1 MKIHE
6 ALRPIHIGAR
16 VNRREDPDLLTGR
29 ARFIA
34 DVDLVGMVEMVIVRS
49 PFAHARINSVELESA
64 RSSPGVHAAVAAGD
78 LTGVSPFPDYVHIAR
93 GVAQYPLNRDRV
105 RFAGAP
111 VAAVVADDR
120 YLAEDAAELVDVDY
134 EPLEVVATMDEALAE
149 GAPLLYE
156 GWADNKILDLARHD
170 DEIDDVFARS
180 RVITGTYTMHRHAAV
195 PIETRGVVAEYSR
208 GRLTV
213 WASTQQPHIERTVLA
228 DILGLP
234 ESGIHVITPDVG
246 GGFGAKLHVY
256 PEDAVACW
264 LAMELGR
271 PVRWIEDRK
280 EHLTSSSHS
289 REQRHEMEA
298 AVDADGNVIAI
309 KCHIYRDLGS
319 GEIFPSGVGP
329 ALVSAGGVCGTYTI
343 PRAVVSITGVATNK
357 TPSGAYRGYGMP
369 EMVFALERFMEKIAA
384 ETGQDPVEL
393 RRKMMIKP
401 EDLPYTD
408 PRGRHIDSGSHL
420 EAFDLAV
427 AWGKEARSRHPA
439 DEGHAVGVGY
449 AAYIEGVGPTYW
461 GTSGRWST
469 GDACTI
475 TVDPDGKVVVASAV
489 SAMGQGVETMIATVT
504 ADALGVPMEDV
515 SVRLGDTDVSPYGLG
530 SFGSRSTIVAT
541 GGVLLAAEQI
551 RQKVLE
557 IAAHKLEAATEDLLI
572 EQGSVHVRGSSEPA
586 VTLSEI
592 AIAAY
597 MRTFELPE
605 GMESGLSATATY
617 QPEGVDDFPKPDGTL
632 NACVSWSNST
642 HVAVVDI
649 DLGTGQTRV
658 VEYHVVHDCGPLINP
673 DIVEGQVRGGVAQG
687 IGGALYEHLVYS
699 EDGQPLATSFM
710 DYLLPT
716 ATEIPSVSVHH
727 LETPSSLTP
736 LGLKG
741 AGEAGV
747 TGPMAAIG
755 NAVGDALREFGVEVT
770 KMPLAPA
777 DIKALLRASR

>member
-1 MKIHE
+1 MKISD
-6 ALRPIHIGAR
+6 ALRPIYIGAS

-29 ARFIA
+29 ARYIA
-34 DVDLVGMVEMVIVRS
+34 DVDLAGMVEMVVVRS
-49 PFAHARINSVELESA
+49 PYAHARINAVDLSA
-64 RSSPGVHAAVAAGD
+64 ARGAAGVHAAVAASD
-78 LTGVSPFPDYVHIAR
+78 LTGISPFPDYVRIAR
-93 GVAQYPLNRDRV
+93 AVSQFPLNHDRA

-134 EPLEVVATMDEALAE
+134 DPLDVVVTMEDALAPD
-149 GAPLLYE
+149 APLLYDDWE
-156 GWADNKILDLARHD
+156 DNRILDLVRHNEEI
-170 DEIDDVFARS
+170 DEIFARS
-180 RVITGTYTMHRHAAV
+180 RVIKGSYTMHRHAAV

-208 GRLTV
+208 GRLTL
-213 WASTQQPHIERTVLA
+213 WASTQQPHIERSVLA
-228 DILGLP
+228 HVLGIP
-234 ESGIHVITPDVG
+234 ESSIRVITPDVG

-264 LAMELGR
+264 LAMEIGR

-280 EHLTSSSHS
+280 EHLTASSHS

-298 AVDADGNVIAI
+298 AVDDDGRITAI
-309 KCHIYRDLGS
+309 KCHIFRDLGS
-319 GEIFPSGVGP
+319 GEILPSGIGP
-329 ALVSAGGVCGTYTI
+329 ALVSAGGICGTYTI

-369 EMVFALERFMEKIAA
+369 EMVFALERFVEKIAI
-384 ETGQDPVEL
+384 ETGQDPIEF
-393 RRKMMIKP
+393 RRSMMIRP

-420 EAFDLAV
+420 EAFDRAV
-427 AWGKEARSRHPA
+427 AWGRRARSNREARP
-439 DEGHAVGVGY
+439 GHRIGVGF

-475 TVDPDGKVVVASAV
+475 TIDPDGKVVVAAAV
-489 SAMGQGVETMIATVT
+489 SAMGQGVETMIATVA
-504 ADALGVPMEDV
+504 ADTLGVPIDDV

-541 GGVLLAAEQI
+541 GGVLLAGGQI
-551 RQKVLE
+551 RDKVLE
-557 IAAHKLEAATEDLLI
+557 IAAHKLEAAVDDLVI
-572 EQGSVHVRGSSEPA
+572 EQGSVHVRGSVEPK
-586 VTLSEI
+586 VTLAEI
-592 AIAAY
+592 ATAAY

-605 GMESGLSATATY
+605 GMEAGLAATATY
-617 QPEGVDDFPKPDGTL
+617 QPPGVDHFPKPDGTL

-642 HVAVVDI
+642 HVALVDVE
-649 DLGTGQTRV
+649 LSTGEARV
-658 VEYHVVHDCGPLINP
+658 VGYHVVHDCGPLVNP
-673 DIVEGQVRGGVAQG
+673 EIVEGQIRGGVAQG

-699 EDGQPLATSFM
+699 EDGQPLATSLM

-716 ATEIPSVSVHH
+716 AVEIPAVSVEH
-727 LETPSSLTP
+727 LETPSPMTP

-747 TGPMAAIG
+747 TGPMAAIA
-755 NAVGDALREFGVEVT
+755 NAVSDALVEFDVDLT
-770 KMPLAPA
+770 AMPLAPA
-777 DIKALLRASR
+777 DIRKMLRES